1 MIDWCFLLERA
12 EKPCLGVMN
21 SCFPGCVF
29 SADGNGLERRYF
41 HCRLHDSQNPV
52 YPRGTGYEVC
62 IHRLIDTEISITNAV
77 MISTSFKDS
86 APKEFGVA
94 SIEEKVIGIVSE
106 QLNVAKEDIKAGSD
120 FVADLKADS
129 LDLVELVMEFEDE
142 FGVQIP
148 EADQSKIKTVGDA
161 VKYITEKQ

>member
-1 MIDWCFLLERA
+1 MA
-12 EKPCLGVMN
+12 
-21 SCFPGCVF
+21 S
-29 SADGNGLERRYF
+29 
-41 HCRLHDSQNPV
+41 
-52 YPRGTGYEVC
+52 
-62 IHRLIDTEISITNAV
+62 
-77 MISTSFKDS
+77 
-86 APKEFGVA
+86 

-106 QLNVAKEDIKAGSD
+106 QLNIPKEDIKLNSD

-148 EADQSKIKTVGDA
+148 ESDQEKIKSVGDA

>member
-1 MIDWCFLLERA
+1 M
-12 EKPCLGVMN
+12 
-21 SCFPGCVF
+21 S
-29 SADGNGLERRYF
+29 
-41 HCRLHDSQNPV
+41 
-52 YPRGTGYEVC
+52 
-62 IHRLIDTEISITNAV
+62 
-77 MISTSFKDS
+77 
-86 APKEFGVA
+86 

-106 QLNVAKEDIKAGSD
+106 QLNIPKEDIKPNSD

-148 EADQSKIKTVGDA
+148 ESDQEKIKSVGDA

>member
-1 MIDWCFLLERA
+1 MA
-12 EKPCLGVMN
+12 
-21 SCFPGCVF
+21 S
-29 SADGNGLERRYF
+29 
-41 HCRLHDSQNPV
+41 
-52 YPRGTGYEVC
+52 
-62 IHRLIDTEISITNAV
+62 
-77 MISTSFKDS
+77 
-86 APKEFGVA
+86 

-106 QLNVAKEDIKAGSD
+106 QLNIPKEDIKLDSD

-148 EADQSKIKTVGDA
+148 ESDQEKIKAVGDA